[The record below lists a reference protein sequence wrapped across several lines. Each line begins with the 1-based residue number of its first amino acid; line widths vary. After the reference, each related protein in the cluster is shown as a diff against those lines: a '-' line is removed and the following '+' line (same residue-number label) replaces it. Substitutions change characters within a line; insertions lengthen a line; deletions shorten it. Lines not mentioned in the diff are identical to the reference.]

1 MIFGKTKQQE
11 QERLKFLY
19 HNRVRKF
26 AILPCALTNGQTV
39 WLQWIWVKY
48 PIHRDQP
55 PPFDNYLDCGRFGF
69 YGPTCHLT
77 ETDN

>member
-26 AILPCALTNGQTV
+26 AILPRTLTDGRRV
-39 WLQWIWVKY
+39 WLQWVWVKY
-48 PIHRDQP
+48 PIYRDQP
-55 PPFDNYLDCGRFGF
+55 PPFSHYLDGRRSGF
-69 YGPTCHLT
+69 YPPQFYLT